1 MSGFSSSVSIAALK
15 PVFPRSVYC
24 KQQNLCFQPV
34 FSSACCS
41 SHEKERILGRRFWC
55 KLSTLRSFCYRCN
68 LATDVVKS
76 CGHKLDF
83 CAESENL
90 SVISEGRCYQ
100 NSIWTQKNSQINSG
114 NWNYLKCLKIF
125 KGLQGG

>member
-1 MSGFSSSVSIAALK
+1 MSGFSSSVFIAALK
-15 PVFPRSVYC
+15 PVFPQSAILQTA
-24 KQQNLCFQPV
+24 KPV

-83 CAESENL
+83 CAERENL

-114 NWNYLKCLKIF
+114 NWSYLKCLKIF